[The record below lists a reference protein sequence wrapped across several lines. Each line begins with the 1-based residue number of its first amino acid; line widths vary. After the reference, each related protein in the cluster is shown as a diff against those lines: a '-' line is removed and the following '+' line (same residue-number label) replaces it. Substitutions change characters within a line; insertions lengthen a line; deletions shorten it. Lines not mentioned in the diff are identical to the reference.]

1 VSTAFLCLDESDEG
15 ESCGGE
21 GRTFRLL
28 DARLRGRGL
37 GRQTREGEGEW
48 LVSVG
53 IYSFELETLYGIRR
67 AQHPVCTEQGE
78 VLDDECS
85 WLEGGR
91 HLSSLVCCGAGDG
104 GRASGRHVQKSSR
117 QRDRSRQLDEDK
129 YPTLFQGACS

>member
-1 VSTAFLCLDESDEG
+1 MSTAFLCLDESDEG

-85 WLEGGR
+85 WLEGGGIS
-91 HLSSLVCCGAGDG
+91 HHWCAVVPGMVVGLVGDTYRSPAGRETEVG
-104 GRASGRHVQKSSR
+104 S
-117 QRDRSRQLDEDK
+117 
-129 YPTLFQGACS
+129 